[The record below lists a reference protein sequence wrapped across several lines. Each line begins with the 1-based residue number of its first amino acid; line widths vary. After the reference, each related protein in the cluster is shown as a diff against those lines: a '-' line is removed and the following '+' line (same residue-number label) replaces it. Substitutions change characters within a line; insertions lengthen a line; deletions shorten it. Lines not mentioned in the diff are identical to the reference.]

1 MKLKLN
7 IQRDIHDKIKLQGSK
22 LILPMHLDVVEVYK
36 DVTLFEPDAK
46 KYIVAIHHHVDDDL
60 YAAVYFYFNDGSY
73 ARKARFM
80 INYCLDNR
88 KTQLVIDHAVI
99 IEVENYN
106 DMALPRHQVT
116 HYNLLT
122 REKQSFSNP
131 FQRESVA

>member
-7 IQRDIHDKIKLQGSK
+7 IQRDIDDKIKLQGSK

-36 DVTLFEPDAK
+36 DVTLFEPDDK
-46 KYIVAIHHHVDDDL
+46 KHVVAIHHHVDDDL

-80 INYCLDNR
+80 INHCLDNR
-88 KTQLVIDHAVI
+88 KTEIVVDYAVM

-122 REKQSFSNP
+122 RERQTFCNP
-131 FQRESVA
+131 FQREHVA

>member
-36 DVTLFEPDAK
+36 DVTLFEPDDS
-46 KYIVAIHHHVDDDL
+46 KYVVAVHHHVDDDL
-60 YAAVYFYFNDGSY
+60 YSAVYFCFDDGSY

-80 INYCLDNR
+80 INQCLDKR
-88 KTQLVIDHAVI
+88 KTELVIDDAVM

-122 REKQSFSNP
+122 RERQSFCNP
-131 FQRESVA
+131 FQRERVA

>member
-22 LILPMHLDVVEVYK
+22 LVLPMHLDVVEVYK
-36 DVTLFEPDAK
+36 DVTLFEPDDS
-46 KYIVAIHHHVDDDL
+46 KYVVAVHHHVDDDL
-60 YAAVYFYFNDGSY
+60 YSAVYFYFNDGSY

-80 INYCLDNR
+80 INQCLDKRN
-88 KTQLVIDHAVI
+88 TELVIDHAVM

-106 DMALPRHQVT
+106 DMAFPRHQVT
-116 HYNLLT
+116 HHNLVT
-122 REKQSFSNP
+122 RERQTFFNP